1 MKIVSFAILALLIGG
16 LIVVGAAENCEN
28 PDKDCLTNIIAAAD
42 YETTDKKCWPWI
54 IASDA
59 EGNPKD
65 LFMVGEDMY
74 CYGKRFIPLIPVRIY
89 VVDYQETWNPC
100 DPLNDVSGGY
110 EQVNPDC
117 CGKFDNTLIWESI
130 SAEGTYEVVL
140 DTNFDSKWNIWE
152 PRDIVTVESNTIPEF
167 STIAI
172 PAALVLGIVFVLSY
186 RKRNRK

>member
-1 MKIVSFAILALLIGG
+1 MKIITLAILTLLISG
-16 LIVVGAAENCEN
+16 LIVVGAAEKWEN
-28 PDKDCLTNIIAAAD
+28 SDKICLSNIIVAAD

-54 IASDA
+54 TPSDV

-65 LFMVGEDMY
+65 LFTVGEDMY

-89 VVDYQETWNPC
+89 VVDYQETWNPR

-152 PRDIVTVESNTIPEF
+152 PRETVTVKSTEIPEF
-167 STIAI
+167 STIAL
-172 PAALVLGIVFVLSY
+172 PMVLTLAILFIY
-186 RKRNRK
+186 RRRRQKKE